1 MCHYLVDRGI
11 GSILIVGT
19 LIETY
24 RLMCLLGNF
33 LSLPVAGRNQTDWVR
48 HVRLWLLFYKTNRD
62 ALYVKRVEVTYR
74 KGGCVT
80 WYSYRLFVSPGFLY
94 LQG

>member
-1 MCHYLVDRGI
+1 MCHYLVDRRI
-11 GSILIVGT
+11 GSILFVGP

-24 RLMCLLGNF
+24 GLMCLLGTF

-48 HVRLWLLFYKTNRD
+48 HVRMWLLFYKATRD
-62 ALYVKRVEVTYR
+62 ALYVMRVEVTYQ

-80 WYSYRLFVSPGFLY
+80 
-94 LQG
+94 